1 MQDLRVNEQPGL
13 IVVHTLFLRE
23 HNRWHWVG
31 FREGKVEGI
40 DSDSASDSRQP
51 LRLFKSLSLINPS
64 TVLGCSRLPTRH
76 AEAQAQAI
84 QKASLKAHL

>member
-23 HNRWHWVG
+23 HNRWHRVG

-40 DSDSASDSRQP
+40 DSDSASDS
-51 LRLFKSLSLINPS
+51 
-64 TVLGCSRLPTRH
+64 
-76 AEAQAQAI
+76 
-84 QKASLKAHL
+84 